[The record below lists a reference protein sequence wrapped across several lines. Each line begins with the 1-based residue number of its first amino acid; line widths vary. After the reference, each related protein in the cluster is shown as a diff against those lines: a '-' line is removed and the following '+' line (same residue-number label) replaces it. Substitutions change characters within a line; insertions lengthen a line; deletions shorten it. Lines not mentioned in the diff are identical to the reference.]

1 MCNLTFCFL
10 SLSTTSTSVDSLIE
24 QTDGWHLKLF
34 GPRLWCLF
42 YAEKCVPGMLFSRN
56 TNLVCALAGLS
67 AVSKCWG
74 IEGLCIRS
82 TSPTSMPLLIS
93 TQQSTQFFL
102 TNLLPL
108 FLWWNLQHQVR
119 LWATKML
126 SLSSCVLWFLSCG
139 WSWTI
144 AKAVSNEQFGY
155 QFI

>member
-1 MCNLTFCFL
+1 MCNSTVYFL

-34 GPRLWCLF
+34 GLRLWCLF
-42 YAEKCVPGMLFSRN
+42 YEEKCVPGMLFSRG
-56 TNLVCALAGLS
+56 TNLVCTPAGLS

-82 TSPTSMPLLIS
+82 TSPMSKSSLIL
-93 TQQSTQFFL
+93 TQHSTQFLL
-102 TNLLPL
+102 TNLPPL

-119 LWATKML
+119 LWTTKML
-126 SLSSCVLWFLSCG
+126 SLSSCVLWFFSCG

-144 AKAVSNEQFGY
+144 AKAVSNEQLGY